1 MKKLL
6 ALALAVL
13 MVCAIFSG
21 CAKTETTGD
30 AGTQT
35 TAPTGDTENTTE
47 GIKVGFIYVGPV
59 GDGGFTAAHDA
70 ARLAMQENLKDYNVE
85 TFMVENVPE
94 TSECATAIETLI
106 KQQGCTVIFATS
118 FGHQPYA
125 VEMAEKYPNVTFFH
139 CSGYETR
146 DNMSQYFGRMYQ
158 PRYLS
163 GIAAG
168 AATKTNK
175 IGYVAAMGIPEVIR
189 GINAFTLGVKSVNP
203 DAEVQVVWTNTWY
216 DPTLEHEAAQSLLDA
231 GCDVIAQHQDT
242 FEPVAAAEAAGAYS
256 VGYHTS
262 MLGSAPNGYLTSPIW
277 NLTGYYTDAVK
288 SVIDGTY
295 VSSTYWG
302 GLETGTVLLDTFGP
316 SVSDETKALI
326 AEKQQAI
333 IDGTWDVFT
342 GEIKN
347 QAGEVKVAEG
357 EKLTD
362 EEIWNMD
369 WFVEGVVGTL
379 S

>member
-1 MKKLL
+1 MKKIL
-6 ALALAVL
+6 ALALAAL
-13 MVCAIFSG
+13 MVCAIFAG
-21 CAKTETTGD
+21 CAKTQD
-30 AGTQT
+30 
-35 TAPTGDTENTTE
+35 TGDTGAEAPVSDAAE
-47 GIKVGFIYVGPV
+47 SVKVGFIYVGPV

-70 ARLAMQENLKDYNVE
+70 ARLAMQENMKDYNVE

-94 TSECATAIETLI
+94 SSDCATAIESLI
-106 KQQGCTVIFATS
+106 KQQGCTIIFATS
-118 FGHQPYA
+118 FGHQPYV
-125 VEMAEKYPNVTFFH
+125 VEMAEKYPDVTFFH

-146 DNMSQYFGRMYQ
+146 DNLSQYFGRMYQ

-168 AATKTNK
+168 AATQTDK

-189 GINAFTLGVKSVNP
+189 GINAFTLGVRSVNP

-216 DPTLEHEAAQSLLDA
+216 DPTLERSAAQSLLDA

-242 FEPVAAAEAAGAYS
+242 FEPVAAAEEANAYS

-262 MLGSAPNGYLTSPIW
+262 MLGSAPNGYLTAPIW
-277 NLTGYYTDAVK
+277 NLANYYTESVK

-302 GLETGTVLLDTFGP
+302 GLETGTVLLDVFGP
-316 SVSDETKALI
+316 SVSEETKALI

-333 IDGTWDVFT
+333 IDGTWDVFY
-342 GEIKN
+342 GEIKD
-347 QAGEVKVAEG
+347 QAGEVRVAEG
-357 EKLTD
+357 ESLTD
-362 EEIWNMD
+362 EEIWGID
-369 WFVEGVVGTL
+369 WFVEGVVG
-379 S
+379 SVN